1 MALRNSCMLPAMTMC
16 SLVANCYC
24 WPKIANFFRILG
36 HNIVMAIAK
45 HYILL
50 FSSDLPYIL
59 LETSSTLSDSTKERI
74 EGLFN
79 QLTEEKYEIEATN
92 VSSIKKADL
101 ETELDRSFVNQLIA
115 LGKFVLGTDC
125 VLVFKIYLS
134 PFSFILTYI
143 YVVITQIFCNTYWLK

>member
-1 MALRNSCMLPAMTMC
+1 MLPVMTMC
-16 SLVANCYC
+16 SFVANCYC
-24 WPKIANFFRILG
+24 WPKIAYFFRILG

-92 VSSIKKADL
+92 VTSIKKADL

-125 VLVFKIYLS
+125 VLVFRKSESFQFYTYIY
-134 PFSFILTYI
+134 TYI
-143 YVVITQIFCNTYWLK
+143 YVEITQILTLRYLLVLK

>member
-1 MALRNSCMLPAMTMC
+1 
-16 SLVANCYC
+16 
-24 WPKIANFFRILG
+24 
-36 HNIVMAIAK
+36 MAIAK

-92 VSSIKKADL
+92 VTSIKKADL

-115 LGKFVLGTDC
+115 LGKFVLRTDC
-125 VLVFKIYLS
+125 FSLQKKILS
-134 PFSFILTYI
+134 PFIATVLCI
-143 YVVITQIFCNTYWLK
+143 EITQILFKSI

>member
-1 MALRNSCMLPAMTMC
+1 MKIYVNIKSKQNGSQKFMHVNCHDNVFLRGKNF
-16 SLVANCYC
+16 C
-24 WPKIANFFRILG
+24 WAKIAYFFRILG
-36 HNIVMAIAK
+36 HN
-45 HYILL
+45 ILL

-92 VSSIKKADL
+92 VTSIKKADL

-115 LGKFVLGTDC
+115 LGKFVLGTEYC
-125 VLVFKIYLS
+125 VLVFKKS
-134 PFSFILTYI
+134 ESFQFYASM
-143 YVVITQIFCNTYWLK
+143 

>member
-1 MALRNSCMLPAMTMC
+1 MKQTDAGQKLHFFHLLAHTVIPTYYI
-16 SLVANCYC
+16 SL
-24 WPKIANFFRILG
+24 FLT
-36 HNIVMAIAK
+36 
-45 HYILL
+45 
-50 FSSDLPYIL
+50 YIL

-92 VSSIKKADL
+92 VTSIKKADL

-125 VLVFKIYLS
+125 VLVFKKS
-134 PFSFILTYI
+134 ESFQFYTYI
-143 YVVITQIFCNTYWLK
+143 YTSMYKLPKYLLCDTYCF

>member
-1 MALRNSCMLPAMTMC
+1 MIPTYYI
-16 SLVANCYC
+16 SL
-24 WPKIANFFRILG
+24 FLT
-36 HNIVMAIAK
+36 
-45 HYILL
+45 
-50 FSSDLPYIL
+50 YIL

-92 VSSIKKADL
+92 VTSIKKADL

-125 VLVFKIYLS
+125 VLVFKKS
-134 PFSFILTYI
+134 ESFQFYTYI
-143 YVVITQIFCNTYWLK
+143 HLCSNYPNILQYLLVKMIIYYFYLLIGDTIGMLNALL

>member
-1 MALRNSCMLPAMTMC
+1 
-16 SLVANCYC
+16 
-24 WPKIANFFRILG
+24 
-36 HNIVMAIAK
+36 MAIAK
-45 HYILL
+45 HYYILL

-92 VSSIKKADL
+92 VTSIKKADL

-115 LGKFVLGTDC
+115 LGKFVLGTDS
-125 VLVFKIYLS
+125 VF
-134 PFSFILTYI
+134 
-143 YVVITQIFCNTYWLK
+143 